1 MMSRVADLITV
12 IRVTAIGPFWLA
24 SSLLALIAAGML
36 YGALH
41 CLAHKRMIENMP
53 TALVRSAAQGYTE
66 LRGMAELMAGE
77 PIRAPASLRVCVW
90 YKYKIEHL
98 KEAGRGQ
105 DRSKTWVVVE
115 QGTSDSLFHLTD
127 TSGSCAVDPD
137 GATVHTPQRDV
148 WYGQACTPGGFRPPA
163 SNLLSRWLDSAGKSY
178 RYTEHLIRPG
188 DGLYVIGQFITHG
201 GSGTAPIDQD
211 DNIAERLR
219 AWKRDQAALLRE
231 FDTNRDGQI
240 DAQEWATVR
249 ARVEREARAA
259 RDGSGDPPPVDVI
272 GQTRDLGRP
281 FIIAVG
287 GEAPVISSRTRTALA
302 LATLGVPLA
311 MAVVW
316 AWVVRLT

>member
-1 MMSRVADLITV
+1 MSSVADLIAV
-12 IRVTAIGPFWLA
+12 IRVAETSPFWLA
-24 SSLLALIAAGML
+24 TSLLALVAAAML

-41 CLAHKRMIENMP
+41 CLADKRVIENMP

-98 KEAGRGQ
+98 EEAGRGR

-137 GATVHTPQRDV
+137 DATIHTTRRDV
-148 WYGQACTPGGFRPPA
+148 WYGHGRTPGGFRAPPA
-163 SNLLSRWLDSAGKSY
+163 NLLSRWFDSAGKSY
-178 RYTEHLIRPG
+178 RYTEQLIRPG
-188 DGLYVIGQFITHG
+188 DGIYVIGQFVTHG
-201 GSGTAPIDQD
+201 GSGTAPIDT
-211 DNIAERLR
+211 DNGIAERLR
-219 AWKRDQAALLRE
+219 AWKRDQTALLRE
-231 FDTNRDGQI
+231 FDTNRDGHI
-240 DAQEWATVR
+240 DTQEWAAVR
-249 ARVEREARAA
+249 ARAAREARAE
-259 RDGSGDPPPVDVI
+259 RGGTGDPPPVDVI
-272 GQTRDLGRP
+272 GQTHDHRRP
-281 FIIAVG
+281 YIIAVG
-287 GEAPVISSRTRTALA
+287 DEEPVLLSRTRTALA
-302 LATLGVPLA
+302 LMVLGVPLA